1 MYLFYMEMELE
12 ELILR
17 IEQNLIE
24 IKIIYE

>member
-1 MYLFYMEMELE
+1 MYLFYMEMGLE